1 MAFDRE
7 RFMQL
12 LQLPRYHQFLGLEC
26 VAAEE
31 DSVKLRLPFREDFLA
46 DEAGTYVHGG
56 VIASLID
63 VAGDFALVTTFGRG
77 LPTVDLRVDY
87 LRPAL
92 KEDLIAT
99 ATVVKKGRTLSLCDI
114 VIENDAGKKIA
125 VGRALYSTA

>member
-1 MAFDRE
+1 MDRE

-87 LRPAL
+87 MRPAL

-99 ATVVKKGRTLSLCDI
+99 AIVVKKGRTLSVCDI

>member
-12 LQLPRYHQFLGLEC
+12 LQLPHYHQFLGLEC

-31 DSVKLRLPFREDFLA
+31 DTVKLRLPFREDFLA

-99 ATVVKKGRTLSLCDI
+99 AIVVKKGRSLSLCDI

>member
-92 KEDLIAT
+92 KEDLFAT
-99 ATVVKKGRTLSLCDI
+99 AVVVKKGRTLSLCDI

>member
-63 VAGDFALVTTFGRG
+63 VAGDFALITSFGRG

-99 ATVVKKGRTLSLCDI
+99 AIVVKKGRSLSLCDI
-114 VIENDAGKKIA
+114 VVENDAGKKIA